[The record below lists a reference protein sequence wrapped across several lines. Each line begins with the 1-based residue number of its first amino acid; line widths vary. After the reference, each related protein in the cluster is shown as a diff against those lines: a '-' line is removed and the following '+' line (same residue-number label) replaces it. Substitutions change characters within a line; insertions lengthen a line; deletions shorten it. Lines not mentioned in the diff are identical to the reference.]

1 MNEDLLNAY
10 LEVLNN
16 TVSELTKQKIIL
28 QAQLIVS
35 EKQKAEFQSAY
46 EKLAASTSKK
56 KLVKVEGSEF

>member
-16 TVSELTKQKIIL
+16 TVSDLTKKNIVL

-35 EKQKAEFQSAY
+35 EKQREEFKASY
-46 EKLAASTSKK
+46 EKLATVAAKK
-56 KLVKVEGSEF
+56 KPKNEESDF